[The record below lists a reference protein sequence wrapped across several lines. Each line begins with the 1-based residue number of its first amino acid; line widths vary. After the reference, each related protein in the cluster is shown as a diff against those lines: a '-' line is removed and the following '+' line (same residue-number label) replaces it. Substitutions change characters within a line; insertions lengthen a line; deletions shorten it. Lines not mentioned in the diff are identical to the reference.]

1 MSLASLLLGVKHTDQ
16 IFRGS
21 QNFRSTGLC
30 QVSYST
36 SWSSCVQGLGPW
48 THEHCNSSLSSI
60 NPNKQHSGLV
70 VKMSA
75 FQHYGPHLFEAQL
88 SHLRGVCVG
97 SSGFF
102 LQSRHASRLTATV
115 FLSKWPWYSVVFIRT
130 YDCLAIFQKTW
141 MTTKTFPSLMA
152 SVWTEPP
159 TINQLLTPPTS

>member
-21 QNFRSTGLC
+21 QNFRSTSLC

-36 SWSSCVQGLGPW
+36 SCGPW

-115 FLSKWPWYSVVFIRT
+115 FLSKWPWYTVVFIRT
-130 YDCLAIFQKTW
+130 YDCSAILQKIW
-141 MTTKTFPSLMA
+141 MTTKTPPSLMVSA
-152 SVWTEPP
+152 WMEPS
-159 TINQLLTPPTS
+159 TINQLSTLPTS